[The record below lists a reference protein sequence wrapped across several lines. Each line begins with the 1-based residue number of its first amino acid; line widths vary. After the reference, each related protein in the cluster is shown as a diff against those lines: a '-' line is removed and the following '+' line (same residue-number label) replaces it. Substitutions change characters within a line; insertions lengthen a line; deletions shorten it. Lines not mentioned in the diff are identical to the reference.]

1 VRRTILLR
9 LRDLSQFIDQLQQL
23 TPGALGNKGELN
35 TDHLVGM
42 SLPDNALHA
51 ERQLADTEDHFCN
64 LAAVKAV
71 SDADFEKTAVQAQV
85 RNLSLSLQ

>member
-1 VRRTILLR
+1 
-9 LRDLSQFIDQLQQL
+9 
-23 TPGALGNKGELN
+23 
-35 TDHLVGM
+35 M

-71 SDADFEKTAVQAQV
+71 TDADFEKTAVQAQV